1 MNSTRTL
8 RQAIAR
14 ADRIILRTSY
24 RLGGREWGYS
34 EVISVDEATR
44 LAGGAMANVL
54 DEVGEVAYGLHGTG
68 WRYERNAAGL
78 RILTLGR

>member
-8 RQAIAR
+8 RQAIEQ

-24 RLGGREWGYS
+24 RLGGREWEYS
-34 EVISVDEATR
+34 EVISANEASR

-54 DEVGEVAYGLHGTG
+54 DEVGEVAFGLHGTG
-68 WRYERNAAGL
+68 WHYEPNAAGL

>member
-1 MNSTRTL
+1 MTKTRTL
-8 RQAIAR
+8 RQAIER

-24 RLGGREWGYS
+24 RLGGREWGHS
-34 EVISVDEATR
+34 EVISADEATR

-54 DEVGEVAYGLHGTG
+54 DEVGEVAYGLRGTG
-68 WRYERNAAGL
+68 WCYERIHTGL